1 MRASVGS
8 VALVVVLGLLAGG
21 CAAAKRR
28 DLKAKD
34 YWPTKSE
41 WKRSTVLAL
50 KDRGTWIP
58 AAGAALM
65 AIDDWDQE
73 ISDWAVENTPVF
85 GSVDDAKEAS
95 DNLRTVTSFAMV
107 GTALAV
113 PNGSR
118 AWEFKPERL
127 ALEIG
132 GLQLN
137 NVLTG
142 SLKGLT
148 GRTRPDGSDD
158 RSFPSGHA
166 SQAFTRVTFARLNVN
181 QIESIGRPGKITLK
195 ATFTAIAAGTAWA
208 RVEGDKHYPSDVMF
222 SAALGNFVA
231 RFVHEAF
238 LPEDSDAQIGAY
250 IGPREASFTVT
261 FTF

>member
-1 MRASVGS
+1 MIA
-8 VALVVVLGLLAGG
+8 LGLLAGG
-21 CAAAKRR
+21 CAAAKR
-28 DLKAKD
+28 DIKGKD
-34 YWPTKSE
+34 YWPTKAE
-41 WKRSTVLAL
+41 WKRSTVQAL

-58 AAGAALM
+58 AAGVALVS
-65 AIDDWDQE
+65 IDDWDRD
-73 ISDWAVENTPVF
+73 ISDWAVRSTPIF
-85 GSVDDAKEAS
+85 GSNDNAKDAS
-95 DNLRTVTSFAMV
+95 DNLRTLTSFAMV

-148 GRTRPDGSDD
+148 GRERPDGSNN

-166 SQAFTRVTFARLNVN
+166 SQAFARVTFARFNVN
-181 QIESIGRPGKITLK
+181 QLESVPRAAKITLK

-208 RVEGDKHYPSDVMF
+208 RVEGGKHYPSDVMF
-222 SAALGNFVA
+222 GAALGNFVA
-231 RFVHEAF
+231 VFIHEAF
-238 LPEDSDAQIGAY
+238 LPEDSKTQFGAY
-250 IGPREASFTVT
+250 VNTREASFTIT
-261 FTF
+261 FSF

>member
-1 MRASVGS
+1 V
-8 VALVVVLGLLAGG
+8 VALGLLASG
-21 CAAAKRR
+21 CATGKRG
-28 DLKAKD
+28 LEPKD

-41 WKRSTVLAL
+41 WKHATLRAL

-58 AAGAALM
+58 TAGAALM
-65 AIDDWDQE
+65 AVDDWDQK

-85 GSVDDAKEAS
+85 GSNDDAKDAS
-95 DNLRTVTSFAMV
+95 DNLRTLTSAAMV

-113 PNGSR
+113 PNGPR

-132 GLQLN
+132 GNQLN

-142 SLKGLT
+142 SLKELT
-148 GRTRPDGSDD
+148 GRLRPDESDD

-166 SQAFTRVTFARLNVN
+166 SQAFTRATFARFNVN
-181 QIESIGRPGKITLK
+181 QLESVPRAGKITLK

-208 RVEGDKHYPSDVMF
+208 RVEGGKHYPSDVMF
-222 SAALGNFVA
+222 GAALGNFVA
-231 RFVHEAF
+231 VFVHEAF
-238 LPEDSDAQIGAY
+238 LPEESRAQVGAY
-250 IGPREASFTVT
+250 INTREASFTVT
-261 FTF
+261 FSF